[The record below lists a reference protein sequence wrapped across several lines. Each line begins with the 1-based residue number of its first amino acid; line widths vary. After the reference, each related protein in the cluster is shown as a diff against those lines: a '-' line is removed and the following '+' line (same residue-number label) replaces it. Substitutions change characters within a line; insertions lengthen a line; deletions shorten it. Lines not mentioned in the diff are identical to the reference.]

1 LPSRAL
7 SRINRR
13 YIPTFMP
20 REINYAQAILEA
32 TDQCLANDPSVYI
45 MGLGVT
51 DPKGVFGTTVGLEKK
66 HGSERVMDMP
76 VAENGMTGI
85 AIGSA
90 LVGMRPIMTHQ
101 RIDFM
106 LLALDQIINNA
117 AKWHYMFGGKK
128 KIPLVIRLIIG
139 KGWGQGPQHSQSL
152 QALFAHIAGL
162 KVVMPATAYDAKGLM
177 IAAVEDDN
185 PVIFIEHRWLHN
197 VFGPVPEEMYRV
209 EIGKARKIKE
219 GKDLTVVA
227 SASMTLEALKA
238 SQYLAKDNIDL
249 EIIDLRT
256 IKPLDKN
263 AILESVKK
271 TGRLLV
277 VDGAWKSFGVSAE
290 VIAAVAENGASLL
303 KANPQRVTFPDVPTP
318 TSRALA
324 NYYYPRTIDIISAA
338 RKMFDLAEITEETVG
353 ISNDIPLDVPDKAFT
368 GPF

>member
-1 LPSRAL
+1 M
-7 SRINRR
+7 
-13 YIPTFMP
+13 T
-20 REINYAQAILEA
+20 REINYAKAILEG
-32 TDQCLANDPSVYI
+32 TDQCLTNDPSVYI
-45 MGLGVT
+45 IGLGVT

-66 HGSERVMDMP
+66 HGSKRVLDMP

-90 LVGMRPIMTHQ
+90 IVGMRPIMTHQ

-117 AKWHYMFGGKK
+117 AKWRYMFGGKMK
-128 KIPLVIRLIIG
+128 VPLVIRLIIG

-219 GKDLTVVA
+219 GKDLTIVA
-227 SASMTLEALKA
+227 SSNMTLEALKA
-238 SQYLAKDNIDL
+238 AKYLEKDKI
-249 EIIDLRT
+249 EVEVVDLRT
-256 IKPLDKN
+256 IKPLDRET
-263 AILESVKK
+263 IIESVKK

-277 VDGAWKSFGVSAE
+277 LDGAWKSFGVSAE
-290 VIAAVAENGASLL
+290 VIATVSESCASML
-303 KANPQRVTFPDVPTP
+303 KANPLRVTFPDVPTP

-324 NYYYPRTIDIISAA
+324 NYYYPRTIDIINAA
-338 RKMFDLAEITEETVG
+338 RKMFKLDAISEDAIG
-353 ISNDIPLDVPDKAFT
+353 ISSDVPLDVPDKSFT

>member
-1 LPSRAL
+1 
-7 SRINRR
+7 
-13 YIPTFMP
+13 MP
-20 REINYAQAILEA
+20 REITYAQAILEA
-32 TDQCLANDPSVYI
+32 TDQCLADDPSVYI

-66 HGSERVMDMP
+66 HGSRRVMDMP
-76 VAENGMTGI
+76 VAENGMTGV

-101 RIDFM
+101 RVDFM

-128 KIPLVIRLIIG
+128 NIPLVIRLIIG

-177 IAAVEDDN
+177 VAAVKDDN

-197 VFGPVPEEMYRV
+197 VFGPVPEEMYQV
-209 EIGKARKIKE
+209 EIGRARNIRE
-219 GKDLTVVA
+219 GKDLTIVT
-227 SASMTLEALKA
+227 SSNMTLEALKA
-238 SQYLAKDNIDL
+238 ADHLAKGNIEA
-249 EIIDLRT
+249 EIVDLRT
-256 IKPLDKN
+256 IKPLDKK
-263 AILESVKK
+263 AILDSVRK

-290 VIAAVAENGASLL
+290 VVATVAEDAASLL
-303 KANPQRVTFPDVPTP
+303 KANPQRVAFPDVPTP

-324 NYYYPRTIDIISAA
+324 NRYYPRTIDIMNAA
-338 RKMFDLAEITEETVG
+338 RRIFGLVEISEEEAG
-353 ISNDIPLDVPDKAFT
+353 IRQDIPLDVPDASFT